1 MTTHSIPLQAVH
13 TNDPIVIFRYVGPLW
28 WQSKHCLL
36 WGNAAISRNILRC
49 FSSCFLL
56 AAILIFRG
64 RCQITGSRSSFFFQ
78 RETRRADQMRPSFS
92 YDQNNHSNTGLP
104 SMFYTDLA
112 SFTQFRY
119 YDAKNI
125 LFSWPIFNV
134 IYAMPIKKLFQNA
147 DWWWKFDAFQ

>member
-13 TNDPIVIFRYVGPLW
+13 TNDPVVIFRYVGPLW

-64 RCQITGSRSSFFFQ
+64 RCQITGSRSSFFFK
-78 RETRRADQMRPSFS
+78 E
-92 YDQNNHSNTGLP
+92 YLEGGSNMSSHMIRIINVHKFVVFILHN
-104 SMFYTDLA
+104 LA
-112 SFTQFRY
+112 SFSKFRY
-119 YDAKNI
+119 SDAKNI
-125 LFSWPIFNV
+125 LFTSLIF
-134 IYAMPIKKLFQNA
+134 IYATPVNFIIA
-147 DWWWKFDAFQ
+147 